1 MGKGVLQRICCT
13 VPPSLSALGPTQ
25 QRNYEFSASGWAGN
39 HIGFY
44 PFPIGVAPLDNILQS
59 P

>member
-1 MGKGVLQRICCT
+1 M
-13 VPPSLSALGPTQ
+13 S
-25 QRNYEFSASGWAGN
+25 SASGWAGN